1 MTDLIVIAIVV
12 VVIGL
17 AAGYV
22 IRQKKRGVK
31 CIGCPGSKNCQGGC
45 SRCGK

>member
-1 MTDLIVIAIVV
+1 MTDIIVIAIVI

-31 CIGCPGSKNCQGGC
+31 CIGCPDCKNCQGGC
-45 SRCGK
+45 MGCGK